1 MFRRL
6 FLVFL
11 PILSESV
18 SFADDGSWNCRQ
30 DKNTQQWIC
39 LGDIQAPGNQ
49 PASVEPP
56 VAPPVLD
63 DQPVVKARQQ
73 PPSFFTPAAPQLQA
87 PPQLPKPV
95 PVAKDSAVQSPEQ
108 APTIGKV
115 SAVQPPEQAP
125 AVAKDSA
132 VQPSEQT
139 CGQAGCSPQPDS
151 ANGEETRGL
160 FGVSLLSPA
169 FPPEQE
175 AIFRNLTT
183 RFKADPWRNCLVR
196 LRKKNHSPA
205 AENYRQNSPLDVKSD
220 YSEIFDNEI
229 GNYYGDVEMQRAD
242 QRASSHTA
250 NYDSVSQTLELH
262 GNVYYSENELAVHS
276 DTATIKLASDQAVL
290 RDTLFVV
297 PETPLRGFAKAFF
310 RDNKF
315 LSRYHDVTYTSCR
328 PGNQDWAIHAS
339 ELKINKETGKGAA
352 KNAFVEFKG
361 APIFY
366 TPYLSFPTDNRR
378 QSGFLSASYG
388 TTQISGFNASL
399 PYYWNIAPNYDATLT
414 PRYFAKRGV
423 LMTGNFRY
431 INEITNSTLNLEYLP
446 EDTILKKSRYLGGLK
461 NSTKFTPNLYT
472 NVDLNYVSDNNFFS
486 ELGNALISPYSSFV
500 KSSADAN
507 YVREGLALTTRF
519 ETYQSLNSTL
529 KGFALPYTKLPQ
541 VNLNLNHAFEGMPVY
556 ASLDTETVNFQH
568 ANLVQ
573 GQRIN
578 LRPSLSLPLKSAS
591 TYMTPKMSV
600 QHSEY
605 FLSNQAAGTPDQ
617 INRTIPIFSFDSGMQ
632 FERDVNW
639 DGAKKTHT
647 LEPRLFYLYVP
658 RQNQSNI
665 PVFDSS
671 IYDFWFA
678 SLFRE
683 NRFSG
688 MDRIQDANQVS
699 AALTSRLLDPATGL
713 ETLKFNVGE
722 IFYFQN
728 RDVTAPYFDNGVLKQ
743 SPVETSAYSP
753 LVGELSSQINQH
765 IAVDSGLQWDPQSK
779 EFVRSKATVHFVR
792 QPGEVINLGYLYRKN
807 PLVPDHSTDLTQTDF
822 STHWPIAQQWSVV
835 GRWQY
840 SWLYHKTQD
849 GFLGLEKEN
858 CCWRFRVMVR
868 NYLYSLNT
876 TTIDGVN
883 QVTGTS
889 QTGVFF
895 QLEFKG
901 LSGVGEKLDRFF
913 QKSVYGYEK
922 PTL

>member
-6 FLVFL
+6 FLAFL

-18 SFADDGSWNCRQ
+18 SFADDSSWNCRQ
-30 DKNTQQWIC
+30 DQRTQQWTC
-39 LGDIQAPGNQ
+39 LGDAQAASPSATVAN
-49 PASVEPP
+49 PAESEPAP
-56 VAPPVLD
+56 APPVLD
-63 DQPVVKARQQ
+63 NQPVVKARQQ
-73 PPSFFTPAAPQLQA
+73 PPSFFTPTAPE
-87 PPQLPKPV
+87 PQPPKPSTQV
-95 PVAKDSAVQSPEQ
+95 PVAKDSDLQSPEQ
-108 APTIGKV
+108 APPVTKDA
-115 SAVQPPEQAP
+115 AVQAL
-125 AVAKDSA
+125 
-132 VQPSEQT
+132 
-139 CGQAGCSPQPDS
+139 GQACAQGGCPPQSDS
-151 ANGEETRGL
+151 NNNEQETKGL

-169 FPPEQE
+169 FQPEQE
-175 AIFRNLTT
+175 TIFRQLTT

-196 LRKKNHSPA
+196 RSKNIRPA
-205 AENYRQNSPLDVKSD
+205 SAENYRQTSPLDVKSD
-220 YSEIFDNEI
+220 YSEIFDGEI

-250 NYDSVSQTLELH
+250 NYDSVTQTLELH
-262 GNVYYSENELAVHS
+262 GNVYYSENDLAVHS
-276 DTATIKLASDQAVL
+276 DTATIKMASDQALL

-297 PETPLRGFAKAFF
+297 PETPLRGFAKAYF

-315 LSRYHDVTYTSCR
+315 LSRYQGVTYTGCR

-339 ELKINKETGKGAA
+339 ELKLNKESGRGVA
-352 KNAFVEFKG
+352 KNAWLEFKG
-361 APIFY
+361 APVFY
-366 TPYLSFPTDNRR
+366 SPYLSFPTDSRR

-414 PRYFAKRGV
+414 PRYFAKRGL

-431 INEITNSTLNLEYLP
+431 ISEMTNGAVNLEYLP
-446 EDTILKKSRYLGGLK
+446 DDTILKKSRYLGGLK
-461 NSTKFTPNLYT
+461 NSTRFTPNLYT

-507 YVREGLALTTRF
+507 YVREGLALTTRI

-529 KGFALPYTKLPQ
+529 TGFALPYTKLPQ
-541 VNLNLNHAFEGMPVY
+541 VNLNLNHAFENMPVY

-578 LRPSLSLPLKSAS
+578 LRPSLSFPLKTAG
-591 TYMTPKMSV
+591 TYMTPKVSV

-605 FLSNQAAGTPDQ
+605 FLNNQAAGKPDQ
-617 INRTIPIFSFDSGMQ
+617 YTRTLPIFSVDSGMQ
-632 FERDVNW
+632 FDRDVSW
-639 DGAKKTHT
+639 DGAKKIHT

-671 IYDFWFA
+671 LYDFWFA

-699 AALTSRLLDPATGL
+699 AALTSRLIDPATGL
-713 ETLKFNVGE
+713 ETLKLNIGE

-728 RDVTAPYFDNGVLKQ
+728 RDVTAPYFANGVLKQ
-743 SPVETSAYSP
+743 SPIETSAYSP
-753 LVGELSSQINQH
+753 LVGELSSQINNH
-765 IAVDSGLQWDPQSK
+765 IAIDSGLQWDPQSK

-807 PLVPDHSTDLTQTDF
+807 PLIPDHSTDITQTDF
-822 STHWPIAQQWSVV
+822 STHWPITQQWSVV

-895 QLEFKG
+895 QIEFKG

-913 QKSVYGYEK
+913 QRSIYGYEK
-922 PTL
+922 S